1 MPSTLVSVF
10 RRYDAAQRS
19 ALLEAVQSAL
29 VEAIR
34 IPEGDRCVRLASFAA
49 EDVLLKPGQTENFT
63 LVEVSLFSGRSL
75 EAKRALYQTLVR
87 RLSALGIAAGDVK
100 IVLHEVPAE
109 NWGIRGGQMA
119 ADIDLGFEVNV

>member
-1 MPSTLVSVF
+1 VPSTLVSVF

-87 RLSALGIAAGDVK
+87 SLSALGIAAGDVK

>member
-109 NWGIRGGQMA
+109 NWGLRGGQMA

>member
-1 MPSTLVSVF
+1 M
-10 RRYDAAQRS
+10 
-19 ALLEAVQSAL
+19 QSAL

-100 IVLHEVPAE
+100 IVVHEVPAE

>member
-19 ALLEAVQSAL
+19 ALLEAVQAAL

-34 IPEGDRCVRLASFAA
+34 IPQGDRCVRLASFAV

-75 EAKRALYQTLVR
+75 DAKRALYQTLVR
-87 RLSALGIAAGDVK
+87 RLSALGVAASDVK
-100 IVLHEVPAE
+100 VILHEVPAE